1 MSSEHRVKS
10 DGASAD
16 RENSDDLPEQPRWW
30 LRNPSL
36 GVAVAAV
43 LGIAAV
49 WVTASI
55 NRSDSGQAATLV
67 YIVILPIAL
76 LLPAIALSGA
86 MIAWHA
92 FQATRGRLRLMLAA
106 PAAAAVI
113 LNTAAIG
120 LFIRWVAGVFPG

>member
-10 DGASAD
+10 AGASTEPDDA
-16 RENSDDLPEQPRWW
+16 EDLPERPRWW

-36 GVAVAAV
+36 GVALAMV

-49 WVTASI
+49 WITSSI
-55 NRSDSGQAATLV
+55 NRSNSGQAATLI
-67 YIVILPIAL
+67 YIVILPMAL

-86 MIAWHA
+86 LIAWHA
-92 FQATRGRLRLMLAA
+92 FRSTHGRVRLVLAA

-120 LFIRWVAGVFPG
+120 LFLRWIAGIFAG

>member
-1 MSSEHRVKS
+1 MSSEQRVKS

-55 NRSDSGQAATLV
+55 NRSDSGQAATLI

-106 PAAAAVI
+106 PAAAAVV

>member
-1 MSSEHRVKS
+1 VPTEHRVKLTGTPP
-10 DGASAD
+10 DTGD
-16 RENSDDLPEQPRWW
+16 TEDVPERPRWW

-43 LGIAAV
+43 LGIATV
-49 WVTASI
+49 WVTSSI
-55 NRSDSGQAATLV
+55 DRSSSGQTTTLIYV
-67 YIVILPIAL
+67 VILPIAL

-92 FQATRGRLRLMLAA
+92 YQSTRGKLRLLLAA

-120 LFIRWVAGVFPG
+120 MFIRWVVAVFPG

>member
-1 MSSEHRVKS
+1 VASEHRVKS
-10 DGASAD
+10 GEAPEVMEDA
-16 RENSDDLPEQPRWW
+16 EDLPERPRWW

-36 GVAVAAV
+36 GVVAAAI

-49 WVTASI
+49 WITSSI
-55 NRSDSGQAATLV
+55 NRSSSGQAATLI

-86 MIAWHA
+86 LIAWHA
-92 FQATRGRLRLMLAA
+92 FQSTRGRLRLLLAA

-113 LNTAAIG
+113 LNTAAVG
-120 LFIRWVAGVFPG
+120 LFLRWVAGIFP

>member
-1 MSSEHRVKS
+1 MSSEQRVKS

>member
-10 DGASAD
+10 TGASTEAD
-16 RENSDDLPEQPRWW
+16 DAEELPERPRWW

-36 GVAVAAV
+36 GVALAVV

-49 WVTASI
+49 WITSSI
-55 NRSDSGQAATLV
+55 NRSNSDQEATLI
-67 YIVILPIAL
+67 YIVILPMAL

-86 MIAWHA
+86 LIAWHA
-92 FQATRGRLRLMLAA
+92 FQSTRGRLRLLLAA

-120 LFIRWVAGVFPG
+120 LFLRWIVGIFPG

>member
-1 MSSEHRVKS
+1 MSSEQRVKS

-55 NRSDSGQAATLV
+55 NRSDSGQAATLI